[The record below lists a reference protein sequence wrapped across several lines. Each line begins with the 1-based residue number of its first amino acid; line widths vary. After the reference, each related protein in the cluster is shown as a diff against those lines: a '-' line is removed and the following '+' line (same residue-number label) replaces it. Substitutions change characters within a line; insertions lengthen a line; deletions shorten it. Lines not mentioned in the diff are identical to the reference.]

1 MTLWTSFKDFR
12 LFYSIEVSLIKV
24 YDTVNLFQRLQ
35 TVLQYRSFFDQS
47 VWHCEPLSKTSDCF
61 TVTKFLWSKCLTL
74 WTSFKDF
81 RLFYSIEVSFIKVY
95 DTVNLSQ
102 RLKTVL
108 QYRSFFDQ
116 SVWHCEPLSKTS
128 DCFTVSKFLWSKCL
142 TLWTSL
148 KDFRLFY
155 SIEVSLIKVSDTVN
169 LSQRL
174 QTVLQYRSFIHQSV
188 WHCEPLSKTSDCF
201 TVTKFLWSKCLTL

>member
-81 RLFYSIEVSFIKVY
+81 RLFYSIEVSLIKVW
-95 DTVNLSQ
+95 
-102 RLKTVL
+102 
-108 QYRSFFDQ
+108 
-116 SVWHCEPLSKTS
+116 VWQCKYLLSKTS
-128 DCFTVSKFLWSKCL
+128 DCFTVSKFLSSKCM
-142 TLWTSL
+142 TLWTSF

-155 SIEVSLIKVSDTVN
+155 SNEVSLIKVSDTVN
-169 LSQRL
+169 LFQRL
-174 QTVLQYRSFIHQSV
+174 QTVLQ
-188 WHCEPLSKTSDCF
+188 
-201 TVTKFLWSKCLTL
+201 